1 MTTDHERAYLRALG
15 LRLRLLRIA
24 SQLSQAQLGEAA
36 NVTRAQVSAIERA
49 DHATNLLVYG
59 RLATALG
66 LRFPD
71 LVDPD
76 VADGEVLQ
84 LLGKLRNP
92 SN

>member
-1 MTTDHERAYLRALG
+1 MMTDHERAYLRALG

-24 SQLSQAQLGEAA
+24 SQLSQAQLSEAA
-36 NVTRAQVSAIERA
+36 DITRAQVSSIERA
-49 DHATNLLVYG
+49 ANLLVYA
-59 RLATALG
+59 RLAAELG